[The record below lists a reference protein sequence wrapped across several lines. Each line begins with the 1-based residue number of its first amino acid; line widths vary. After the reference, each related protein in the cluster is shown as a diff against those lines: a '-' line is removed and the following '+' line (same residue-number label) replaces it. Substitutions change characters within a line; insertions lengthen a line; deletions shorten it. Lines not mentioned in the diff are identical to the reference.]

1 MTTFV
6 TRRKLAVPDDIIKQ
20 VALGGFAAG
29 QGQSKMRDMASTA
42 DRLLDE
48 ALKLTPDERARIVA
62 ELLATLEP
70 DLPSQRR
77 SDEEWIQEIERR
89 ARTAM
94 AGDPGVPWAE
104 ARDQIRG
111 RLSAL

>member
-1 MTTFV
+1 
-6 TRRKLAVPDDIIKQ
+6 
-20 VALGGFAAG
+20 
-29 QGQSKMRDMASTA
+29 MASAA

-70 DLPSQRR
+70 DAPGQRR

-89 ARTAM
+89 ARAAI
-94 AGDPGVPWAE
+94 AGNPGVPWVE
-104 ARDQIRG
+104 ARDQIRN
-111 RLSAL
+111 RLSTR